1 MSNSIWDIRGWYVE
15 DTENNLSNMEKN
27 NHMKQDIV
35 KTILGAVGL
44 SKLVKQSRYYEAVL
58 SSKLTF

>member
-1 MSNSIWDIRGWYVE
+1 
-15 DTENNLSNMEKN
+15 MEKN

-44 SKLVKQSRYYEAVL
+44 SKLVKQSRYDEAVL